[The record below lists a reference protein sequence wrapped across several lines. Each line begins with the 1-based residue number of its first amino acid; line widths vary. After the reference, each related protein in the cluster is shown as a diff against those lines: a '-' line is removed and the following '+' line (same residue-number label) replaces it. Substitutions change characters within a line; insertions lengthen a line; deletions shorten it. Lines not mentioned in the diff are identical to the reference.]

1 MTTAASISRKL
12 GQKFKRE
19 TYMASGQ
26 IRGCG
31 TLTPGFSVKTEE
43 KKVVVRW
50 IGHHSN
56 QDLKNAKV
64 DEIAAYL
71 LKQNIPFTL
80 ETDWRGNKIVI
91 GS

>member
-12 GQKFKRE
+12 GQEFTRE
-19 TYMASGQ
+19 SFSGSGQ
-26 IRGCG
+26 VKGWG

-71 LKQNIPFTL
+71 VKQNIPFTL